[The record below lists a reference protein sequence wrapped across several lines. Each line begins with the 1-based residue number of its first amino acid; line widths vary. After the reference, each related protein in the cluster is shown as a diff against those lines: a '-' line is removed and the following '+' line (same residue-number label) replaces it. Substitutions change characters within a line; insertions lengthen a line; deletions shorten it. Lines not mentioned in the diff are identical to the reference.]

1 MNHEST
7 RRIQLTI
14 DGRSVEAT
22 AGELLIDVL
31 YREGI
36 KTPSLCYSP
45 GLSST
50 ASCRACLVEVE
61 GSSGSLPACEVNVKD
76 KMTIRAYSSKLEQ
89 EHRSV
94 LSMLMENYIDDEFD
108 VSHVDNTE
116 FGYWLRRYQLTPL
129 SNVHQKLLF
138 KSDSDPHPAIR
149 VNLNK
154 CILCTRCI
162 RACNEVQGR
171 FVWGLAE
178 RSGKTQIAA
187 GINESMLEAGC
198 ESCGACVAY
207 CPTDALSDRNTPN
220 SSEIDEKVMTT
231 CAYCG
236 VGCNLDLNIK
246 DGQLQYVT
254 SNPHAPVN
262 GMHLCVKGR
271 YGFDFVHHADRLT
284 QPLVREWILEGAERA
299 PDETRGKW
307 VKVSWERALDIVAEK
322 FSHIIDES
330 GPDALALF
338 SSAKCTNEEN
348 YLMQKF
354 ARQVIGTHNI
364 DHCARLCHSSTVAG
378 LAASFG
384 SGAMSNTL
392 ADIAE
397 QAQAILVIG
406 SNTTEQHPVFGSM
419 LRQAV
424 YQRGAK
430 LIVADPRKIDLT
442 DFATLHLCHKP
453 GTDIAL
459 VNGIMHLIIQSGW
472 QDNDFINSRTEGYEE
487 LRESL
492 DKYTPEYVSDITGVA
507 VDAIVEAATV
517 LGKSK
522 PMAVIWAMGITQH
535 WIGVQNVFSLANLQM
550 LTGNMGIAGGGV
562 NPLRGQNNVQGACDL
577 GCLPN
582 VFPGYQQVTSPAIVN
597 KFADAWALSNNALH
611 FSDTPG
617 LTITE
622 MVDNALTGSIR
633 GFYILAENPVM
644 SDPDVNH
651 VRQALANAEFTVL
664 QEIFPSETAD
674 YADVLLPAV
683 TFAEKDGT
691 FTNTERRIQLIHD
704 AVKSPG
710 QCRKDWDIIADL
722 ARRVLSYRQQVP
734 AGPYA
739 GWDYQSASQIMD
751 EIAALTPSYAGV
763 SHARLFNG
771 EQLHWPVKNKQH
783 PGTPILHVDKFT
795 IGKGIFHVAEHLPAR
810 ELPDDNYPLCLT
822 TGRVLYHWHGAE
834 MTRRSQSLL
843 ALYPET
849 LIEISIED
857 ASRLGIETMQTIRVI
872 SRRGEMIAR
881 AEISDRVPEG
891 LIFGNFHFP
900 DSANVNNL
908 TTSEVDPIAKIPE
921 YKVCAVRI
929 EADISEAMASTSS

>member
-1 MNHEST
+1 MSHDST
-7 RRIQLTI
+7 RSIQLTI
-14 DGRSVEAT
+14 DDRSVEAT

-61 GSSGSLPACEVNVKD
+61 GSSVSLPACEVNVKD
-76 KMTIRAYSSKLEQ
+76 KMTIRSYSSKLEQ

-94 LSMLMENYIDDEFD
+94 LSMLMENYVDDELD
-108 VSHVDNTE
+108 VSHDDNTE

-129 SNVHQKLLF
+129 SKVNQKPRF

-149 VNLNK
+149 VDLNK

-178 RSGKTQIAA
+178 RSGKTQITA

-220 SSEIDEKVMTT
+220 STEIDEKVMTT

-254 SNPHAPVN
+254 ANAHAPVN

-384 SGAMSNTL
+384 SGAMSNTM

-397 QAQAILVIG
+397 QSQAIFVIG

-424 YQRGAK
+424 HQRGVK

-442 DFATLHLCHKP
+442 DFATLHLRHKP

-459 VNGIMHLIIQSGW
+459 MNGIMHVIVQKGW
-472 QDNDFINSRTEGYEE
+472 QDDAFISSRTEGFDT
-487 LRESL
+487 LRQSL
-492 DKYTPEYVSDITGVA
+492 TKYTPDYVCEITGVSQNA
-507 VDAIVEAATV
+507 LIEAATII
-517 LGKSK
+517 GQTK

-535 WIGVQNVFSLANLQM
+535 TVGVQNVFSLANLQM
-550 LTGNMGIAGGGV
+550 LMGNMGVAGGGV
-562 NPLRGQNNVQGACDL
+562 NPLRGQNNVQGACDM

-582 VFPGYQQVTSPAIVN
+582 VFPGYQSVSNETIEA
-597 KFADAWALSNNALH
+597 KFSDVWALNNRTVL
-611 FSDTPG
+611 FSKYPG

-622 MVDNALTGSIR
+622 MIDGGLTGTIR
-633 GFYILAENPVM
+633 GSYILAENTVM
-644 SDPDVNH
+644 TDPDVNH
-651 VRQALANAEFTVL
+651 VRQAMAKSEFTVL

-674 YADVLLPAV
+674 YADVLLPGV
-683 TFAEKDGT
+683 SFAEKDGT
-691 FTNTERRIQLIHD
+691 FTNTERRIQLIHN
-704 AVKSPG
+704 AVTSPG
-710 QCRKDWDIIADL
+710 EAREDWLITAEL
-722 ARRVLSYRQQVP
+722 AKRILAYRQQTP
-734 AGPYA
+734 KGQYA
-739 GWDYQSASQIMD
+739 GWDYASAAEVMD
-751 EIAALTPSYAGV
+751 EIAALTPSYTGV
-763 SHARLFNG
+763 SHQRLHQG
-771 EQLHWPVKNKQH
+771 EQLHWPVSDKQH
-783 PGTPILHVDKFT
+783 CGTPILHVDKFT
-795 IGKGIFHVAEHLPAR
+795 RGAGLFHPTEHLPAT
-810 ELPDDNYPLCLT
+810 ELPDADYPLCLT

-834 MTRRSQSLL
+834 MTRRSAPLT
-843 ALYPET
+843 ALYPSS
-849 LIEISIED
+849 LVEISAED
-857 ASRLGIETMQTIRVI
+857 AARLGIKPGQTIHIV
-872 SRRGEMIAR
+872 SRRGEMTAQ
-881 AEISDRVPEG
+881 ADISERVPQG

-900 DSANVNNL
+900 DEANVNNL
-908 TTSEVDPIAKIPE
+908 TIGALDPIAKIPE
-921 YKVCAVRI
+921 YKVCAVRV
-929 EADISEAMASTSS
+929 DKVN

>member
-1 MNHEST
+1 MSDESNQ
-7 RRIQLTI
+7 RVQLTI
-14 DGRSVEAT
+14 DDQEVT
-22 AGELLIDVL
+22 AARGELLIEVL

-36 KTPSLCYSP
+36 RTPSLCYSP
-45 GLSST
+45 GLSSP

-61 GSSGSLPACEVNVKD
+61 GSQVSLPACEVTVTD
-76 KMTIRAYSSKLEQ
+76 DMRVRAQSPALEK
-89 EHRSV
+89 EHQAV
-94 LSMLMENYIDDEFD
+94 LSMLLEDYVDDDFD
-108 VSHVDNTE
+108 VSRADHTE
-116 FGYWLRRYQLTPL
+116 FGYWLRRYQLEPSSKNSHTPR
-129 SNVHQKLLF
+129 F
-138 KSDSDPHPAIR
+138 KVDSDPHPAIR
-149 VNLNK
+149 VDFNK

-178 RSGKTQIAA
+178 RSDTTQITA
-187 GINESMLEAGC
+187 GNDVSMLEAGC

-207 CPTDALSDRNTPN
+207 CPTEALSDRNAPADTD
-220 SSEIDEKVMTT
+220 IDEKVMTT

-236 VGCNLDLNIK
+236 VGCNFDLNIREK
-246 DGQLQYVT
+246 QLQYVT

-284 QPLVREWILEGAERA
+284 HPLVREWVLKGNDRPPAGK
-299 PDETRGKW
+299 RGKW
-307 VKVSWERALDIVAEK
+307 VRVSWDEALDIVADK
-322 FSHIIDES
+322 FSRMIDES
-330 GPDALALF
+330 GPDALGLF

-384 SGAMSNTL
+384 SGAMSNTM
-392 ADIAE
+392 ADVAE
-397 QAQAILVIG
+397 QAQAFLVIG

-419 LRQAV
+419 LRQAAH
-424 YQRGAK
+424 QRGAK
-430 LIVADPRKIDLT
+430 LIVADPRSIDLT
-442 DFATLHLCHKP
+442 DFATLHLRHKP

-459 VNGIMHLIIQSGW
+459 VNGIMHLIIQNGW
-472 QDNDFINSRTEGYEE
+472 QDNEFINARTEGYDG

-492 DKYTPEYVSDITGVA
+492 KKYTPEFVSDITGVA
-507 VDAIVEAATV
+507 VDAIIEAAII
-517 LGKSK
+517 LGNSK

-535 WIGVQNVFSLANLQM
+535 WVGVQNVFSLANLQM
-550 LTGNMGIAGGGV
+550 LTGNMGMPGGGV
-562 NPLRGQNNVQGACDL
+562 NPLRGQNNVQGACDM

-582 VFPGYQQVTSPAIVN
+582 VFPGYQQVSNPDSVN
-597 KFADAWALSNNALH
+597 KFADAWALNNKPKS
-611 FSDTPG
+611 FSAAQG
-617 LTITE
+617 QTITE
-622 MVDNALTGSIR
+622 MVDNALTGAIR

-651 VRQALANAEFTVL
+651 VREALAKAEFTVL

-674 YADVLLPAV
+674 FADVLLPAV

-704 AVKSPG
+704 AVNSPG
-710 QCRKDWDIIADL
+710 QAREDWKIIADL
-722 ARRVLSYRQQVP
+722 ARRIISQRQQKP
-734 AGPYA
+734 TGAYA
-739 GWDYQSASQIMD
+739 AWNYLSAAQIMV

-763 SHARLFNG
+763 SHHRLHKG
-771 EQLHWPVKNKQH
+771 EQLHWPVKDKQH
-783 PGTPILHVDKFT
+783 PGTPILHVDNFT
-795 IGKGIFHVAEHLPAR
+795 NGKGIFHVAEHLPAK
-810 ELPDDNYPLCLT
+810 ELPDESYPLCLT

-834 MTRRSQSLL
+834 MTRRSEPLV

-849 LIEISIED
+849 LIEISVQD
-857 ASRLGIETMQTIRVI
+857 AKSLGIKTMQTIRVI
-872 SRRGEMIAR
+872 SRRGEMITR
-881 AEISDRVPEG
+881 AEISHRVPEG

-908 TTSEVDPIAKIPE
+908 TTHEVDPVAKIPE

-929 EADISEAMASTSS
+929 ETDISDTLSSINH

>member
-1 MNHEST
+1 MCHELT
-7 RRIQLTI
+7 RSIQLTI
-14 DGRSVEAT
+14 DDRVVMAT
-22 AGELLIDVL
+22 EGELLMDVI

-45 GLSST
+45 GLSSSG
-50 ASCRACLVEVE
+50 ACRACLVEVD
-61 GSSGSLPACEVNVKD
+61 GHHASLPACEVAVRENMLVK
-76 KMTIRAYSSKLEQ
+76 ALSPKLER
-89 EHRSV
+89 EHRAI
-94 LSMLMENYIDDEFD
+94 LLMLLENYVDNDFD
-108 VSHVDNTE
+108 VRKIDHTE
-116 FGYWLRRYQLTPL
+116 FGYWLRRYELKPIIKDAKEL
-129 SNVHQKLLF
+129 RF
-138 KSDSDPHPAIR
+138 KVNSDPHPAIH
-149 VNLNK
+149 VDFNK

-171 FVWGLAE
+171 FVWGVAN
-178 RSGKTQIAA
+178 RSGKTQITA
-187 GINESMLEAGC
+187 GINESMLGAGC
-198 ESCGACVAY
+198 ESCGTCVAY
-207 CPTDALSDRNTPN
+207 CPTDALSDRNALADT
-220 SSEIDEKVMTT
+220 EIDEKVMTT

-236 VGCNLDLNIK
+236 VGCNFDLNIK
-246 DGQLQYVT
+246 DKQLQYVT

-271 YGFDFVHHADRLT
+271 YGFDYVHHPERLT
-284 QPLVREWILEGAERA
+284 HPLVREWVLEGGGR
-299 PDETRGKW
+299 PPTGTRGKW
-307 VKVSWERALDIVAEK
+307 VKVSWDNVLNIVAEK
-322 FSHIIDES
+322 FNRIVDES
-330 GPDALALF
+330 GPDAMALF

-384 SGAMSNTL
+384 SGAMSNTMR
-392 ADIAE
+392 DVAE
-397 QAQAILVIG
+397 QAQAFLVIG

-430 LIVADPRKIDLT
+430 LIVADPRSIDLT
-442 DFATLHLCHKP
+442 EFAVLHLRHKP

-459 VNGIMHLIIQSGW
+459 INGIMHLIIQNGCE
-472 QDNDFINSRTEGYEE
+472 DNDFINARTVGFEA

-492 DKYTPEYVSDITGVA
+492 DKYTPEFVSDITGVA
-507 VDAIVEAATV
+507 VDKIEEAATI
-517 LGKSK
+517 LGNSK

-535 WIGVQNVFSLANLQM
+535 WVGVQNVFSLANLQM

-582 VFPGYQQVTSPAIVN
+582 VFPGYQQVSNSANVN
-597 KFADAWALSNNALH
+597 KFADAWALSNKPQL
-611 FSDTPG
+611 FSNTSG
-617 LTITE
+617 QTITE
-622 MVDNALTGSIR
+622 MVDNALTGAIR

-664 QEIFPSETAD
+664 QEIFPSETAE

-704 AVKSPG
+704 AVESPG
-710 QCRKDWDIIADL
+710 QARKDWEIIADL
-722 ARRVLSYRQQVP
+722 ARRILSQRQLEP
-734 AGPYA
+734 AGKYA
-739 GWDYQSASQIMD
+739 GWDYQSAAQIMD

-763 SHARLFNG
+763 SHARLHSG
-771 EQLHWPVKNKQH
+771 EQLHWPVKDKNH
-783 PGTPILHVDKFT
+783 LGTPILHVDKFT
-795 IGKGIFHVAEHLPAR
+795 IGKGIFHVVEHLPAK
-810 ELPDDNYPLCLT
+810 ELPDNNYPLSLT

-834 MTRRSQSLL
+834 MTRRSQPLL

-849 LIEISIED
+849 LIEISVED
-857 ASRLGIETMQTIRVI
+857 ANRLGIETMQTIRVI

-908 TTSEVDPIAKIPE
+908 TTSQVDPIAKIPE

-929 EADISEAMASTSS
+929 ETDIPESVAL